1 MKVNLGM
8 YQELKIFFGEQRA
21 LGKPISGSL
30 LQEKARILP
39 ERLTNQSQAREMVVT
54 VDNTLDSLKYVKMSD
69 GFINKFKERH
79 GIIERWCRYNVS
91 QTLLS

>member
-1 MKVNLGM
+1 
-8 YQELKIFFGEQRA
+8 
-21 LGKPISGSL
+21 
-30 LQEKARILP
+30 
-39 ERLTNQSQAREMVVT
+39 MVVT
-54 VDNTLDSLKYVKMSD
+54 ADNTLDSLKYVKMSD